1 MGININDF
9 KLPNSKCRDDSFRL
23 VLCIHT
29 ILLGSVQSLVIQR
42 VKQNYPFSQQT
53 VGNLYELW
61 KKWSFKLLIYQESR
75 ALLKPLR
82 SYQINNFWQKTMG
95 CLCFSF
101 YSKTNLSPVCSQTL
115 AGWDCVHSRVY
126 EDVRLY
132 WQWRLFGLRLQ
143 RLSGWYSCYIVHSC
157 NDYCLFAAQS
167 FCCSIGWRHGNALW
181 LEVLT

>member
-1 MGININDF
+1 MT
-9 KLPNSKCRDDSFRL
+9 LNSRIQN
-23 VLCIHT
+23 VVMIHAG
-29 ILLGSVQSLVIQR
+29 LGYAFIKFFSDLFISCYPTCKTQSSLFPTDGRKSIWI
-42 VKQNYPFSQQT
+42 VKR
-53 VGNLYELW
+53 
-61 KKWSFKLLIYQESR
+61 WSLKLLIYQASQV
-75 ALLKPLR
+75 LLQPLR

-101 YSKTNLSPVCSQTL
+101 YSKTNLSPVCTQTL
-115 AGWDCVHSRVY
+115 AAWDCVHSRVY